1 MYPKTLFEAFKY
13 RHFVDNLFKAM
24 EKAEKNEAEK
34 LRAIQEQKDI
44 IKGNNEMLR
53 VMGSIQKDIDRVLT
67 ESNQRIKE
75 ETDKLAK
82 LNESV

>member
-1 MYPKTLFEAFKY
+1 
-13 RHFVDNLFKAM
+13 M

-67 ESNQRIKE
+67 ESNQTIKE
-75 ETDKLAK
+75 ETDKLMK
-82 LNESV
+82 LNGSV